1 MYKKYLIRTRVVA
14 VACVLAFTTMAC
26 GVAATGNAADT
37 SVSATSS
44 SEPQSAADK
53 AESKT
58 LESVINNGSFGQSSD
73 DVNKEETVYVAGD
86 ATGANN
92 SVTVSEWLKNKDG
105 STTITDESKLS
116 DIKNIKGNEEYTVNK
131 DGTITWN
138 ANGNDIYYQGTT
150 STQLPVDVRVS
161 YKLDGKDI
169 TPQEL
174 AGKSGTVTIRFDYTN
189 RAKQTVQ
196 VNGQNEDIY
205 TPFAMISGVM
215 LPTDKFSHVQVSN
228 GKVISDAN
236 AYIVMG
242 VGLPGLKDSLKLNE
256 DKLKDIELTDKDVSI
271 PDYVEITADTNDFQ
285 LGMTMTMATSDA
297 LSDLGFNDLDN
308 SDRIDE
314 VNSKLNDV
322 TDGVDQLVDGSGE
335 LKDGTGKLY
344 DGTKTLKDGAGKLN
358 KGAGDLQGGISDYT
372 GGVSKIADGAS
383 QLDDG
388 LFTMKDGVTALWSG
402 TNELS
407 NGITTAY
414 NGSSTLKSGTASALT
429 GACKLKDG
437 AAAIDTAVAESV
449 TQADQQYWAIK
460 EAEYLLGKMN
470 PNNPSGVRLGASLMR
485 AAVVSAPAVTLDL
498 QGGSYADSADANVTV
513 NTDTDADGN
522 KVYSLDK
529 PKTPDRE
536 GYTFKGWYETVD
548 TTADPIA
555 DDAWPISITKSVT
568 LYAGWVKVTDN
579 AADVEKSADTGK
591 SVQESGSASDS
602 EQAADSK
609 SSTNTDSSSD
619 SSVNDS
625 QETTDASV
633 STENADD
640 AKTEESAAESAG
652 TQVADQSRLA
662 NVISSHIILFAGS
675 DSSNMLSESGYN
687 AFKAQ
692 IDGFK
697 MTGATL
703 STVLNNNAMSGR
715 MGAVY
720 QAKAQALDTLLRG
733 TTGAGLSDWANYSA
747 DAYTAELTTL
757 RVMEESARKTGTS
770 LGTLKSSLDQLSGGA
785 SDLAGGIGQLD
796 NGAGSLNDG
805 LSQLNAG
812 GEQLSGGVYDLAGG
826 VTKLKDGSAAL
837 RSGTD
842 ELSANSGKL
851 NSGAADLVK
860 GTSDLDSGAADLQN
874 GAGRLDEGAADLTDG
889 IVKFNDE
896 GISKISEA
904 FDGDIRSFS
913 DRLQA
918 INKASADYTSFG
930 GADKSQKSNVKFF
943 IKTAGI
949 TTEDD

>member
-92 SVTVSEWLKNKDG
+92 TVTVSEWLKNKDG

-116 DIKNIKGNEEYTVNK
+116 DIKNVKGNEEYTVNK

-196 VNGQNEDIY
+196 VNGENEDIY

-256 DKLKDIELTDKDVSI
+256 DKLEDMELTDKEVSI

-297 LSDLGFNDLDN
+297 LSDLGFNNLDN
-308 SDRIDE
+308 SDQINE

-344 DGTKTLKDGAGKLN
+344 NGTKTLKDGTEKLN

-414 NGSSTLKSGTASALT
+414 NGSSTLKNGTASALT

-437 AAAIDTAVAESV
+437 VAAIDTAVAESV
-449 TQADQQYWAIK
+449 SQADQQYWAIK

-470 PNNPSGVRLGASLMR
+470 PGLSSVHLGASLMR

-498 QGGSYADSADANVTV
+498 QGGSYADSADANVIV
-513 NTDTDADGN
+513 NTDTDDDGN
-522 KVYSLDK
+522 KVYLMNK
-529 PKTPDRE
+529 PETPDRE
-536 GYTFKGWYETVD
+536 GYTFKGWYETAD
-548 TTADPIA
+548 KIGDPIA
-555 DDAWPISITKSVT
+555 DDAWPISITESTT
-568 LYAGWVKVTDN
+568 LYAGWTSTADNTD
-579 AADVEKSADTGK
+579 ASTAESA
-591 SVQESGSASDS
+591 QASGAASDS
-602 EQAADSK
+602 EQAAESK
-609 SSTNTDSSSD
+609 SSATDSSAD
-619 SSVNDS
+619 ASVSDS
-625 QETTDASV
+625 QETADAAG
-633 STENADD
+633 TAENTDD
-640 AKTEESAAESAG
+640 AKTENSAAESDG
-652 TQVADQSRLA
+652 TQIADQSRLA
-662 NVISSHIILFAGS
+662 NVISSHIILFAGN

-687 AFKAQ
+687 TFKAQ
-692 IDGFK
+692 IDGLK
-697 MTGATL
+697 NYAAANGVSL
-703 STVLNNNAMSGR
+703 STLLKNAMNGVI
-715 MGAVY
+715 GADN
-720 QAKAQALDTLLRG
+720 QAKAQALDTLLKG
-733 TTGAGLSDWANYSA
+733 TTGAGLSDWAGYSA

-757 RVMEESARKTGTS
+757 RVMEESARKTGAS
-770 LGTLKSSLDQLSGGA
+770 LGTLKSGLDQLSGGA

-805 LSQLNAG
+805 LSQLNVG

-842 ELSANSGKL
+842 ELNSNSSKL

-860 GTSDLDSGAADLQN
+860 GTSDLDSGAADLQD
-874 GAGRLDEGAADLTDG
+874 GAGRLDEGAGDLTDG

-896 GISKISEA
+896 GISKISQA

-918 INKASADYTSFG
+918 INQASADYTSFG

-949 TTEDD
+949 TTEDN

>member
-26 GVAATGNAADT
+26 GVAATDNAADT
-37 SVSATSS
+37 SVSATASS
-44 SEPQSAADK
+44 GQQPAADK
-53 AESKT
+53 VENKT

-92 SVTVSEWLKNKDG
+92 TVTVSEWLKNKDG

-116 DIKNIKGNEEYTVNK
+116 DIRNVKGNEEYTVNK

-174 AGKSGTVTIRFDYTN
+174 AGKSGAVTIRFDYTN

-196 VNGQNEDIY
+196 VNGENEDIY

-256 DKLKDIELTDKDVSI
+256 DKLKDMELTDKEITI

-297 LSDLGFNDLDN
+297 LSDLGFNNLDN
-308 SDRIDE
+308 SDQIDE

-344 DGTKTLKDGAGKLN
+344 DGTKTLKDGTGKLN
-358 KGAGDLQGGISDYT
+358 KGAGDLQDGISDYT
-372 GGVSKIADGAS
+372 GGVSKVADGAS

-414 NGSSTLKSGTASALT
+414 NGSSTLKNGTASALT

-449 TQADQQYWAIK
+449 SQADQQYWAIK

-470 PNNPSGVRLGASLMR
+470 PSGVHLGASLMR
-485 AAVVSAPAVTLDL
+485 AAVVSAPSVTLDL

-513 NTDTDADGN
+513 NTDTDDDGN

-529 PKTPDRE
+529 PGAPGRE
-536 GYTFKGWYETVD
+536 GYTFKGWYETAD
-548 TTADPIA
+548 TTGDPIA
-555 DDAWPISITKSVT
+555 DDAWPISITESTT
-568 LYAGWVKVTDN
+568 LYAGWTSNADNTD
-579 AADVEKSADTGK
+579 ASTAKSA
-591 SVQESGSASDS
+591 QASGAASDS
-602 EQAADSK
+602 EQAAESK
-609 SSTNTDSSSD
+609 SSTTDGSAD
-619 SSVNDS
+619 ASVSES
-625 QETTDASV
+625 QETTDAAG
-633 STENADD
+633 TAENTDD
-640 AKTEESAAESAG
+640 AKTENSAAESDG
-652 TQVADQSRLA
+652 TQIADQSRVT
-662 NVISSHIILFAGS
+662 NVISSHIILFAGN

-687 AFKAQ
+687 TFKAQ
-692 IDGFK
+692 IDGLK
-697 MTGATL
+697 SYAAANGVSL
-703 STVLNNNAMSGR
+703 STLLNSAMSGG
-715 MGAVY
+715 MGTVY
-720 QAKAQALDTLLRG
+720 QAKVQALDTLLKG
-733 TTGAGLSDWANYSA
+733 TTGAGLSDWAGYSS

-757 RVMEESARKTGTS
+757 RVMEESARKTGAS

-785 SDLAGGIGQLD
+785 SDLAGGIGQID

-805 LSQLNAG
+805 LSQLNVG

-826 VTKLKDGSAAL
+826 VIELKDGSAAL

-842 ELSANSGKL
+842 ELSSNSSKL

-874 GAGRLDEGAADLTDG
+874 GAGRLDEGAGDLTDG
-889 IVKFNDE
+889 IVKFNEE
-896 GISKISEA
+896 GISKISQA

-918 INKASADYTSFG
+918 INQASADYTSFG

-949 TTEDD
+949 TTEDN